1 MHSPP
6 NPSAQSQGF
15 DSILQVHEQIHAG
28 LEAHQCHLVGHGLS
42 SDGFR
47 DACQLFQDFA
57 DALRA
62 HIEVENEVLI
72 PLFASECP
80 PQRGCTPEILLAE
93 HSKLQRL
100 LGEMET
106 RLRELQKAERVGGE
120 PGAPTAREIVGLIDS
135 QRMLKE
141 VLEHHGIREAA
152 SFVPQ
157 LELAFAKPRRLNL
170 LAQCDAIHHRAAL
183 LNPQKT

>member
-1 MHSPP
+1 MPPPP
-6 NPSAQSQGF
+6 NPPAKSQGF
-15 DSILQVHEQIHAG
+15 DSILLVHEQIHAG
-28 LEAHQCHLVGHGLS
+28 LEAHQCHLVKHGLS
-42 SDGFR
+42 VYGFR
-47 DACQLFQDFA
+47 AACLLFQAFG

-80 PQRGCTPEILLAE
+80 PQLGCTPEILLAE
-93 HSKLQRL
+93 HSKLLRLVDEMEARL
-100 LGEMET
+100 LD
-106 RLRELQKAERVGGE
+106 LQKMPGKSGG
-120 PGAPTAREIVGLIDS
+120 PSAPTALEVVGLIER

-157 LELAFAKPRRLNL
+157 LELAFEKQRRIDL

-183 LNPQKT
+183 LNPTRS